1 MPIRKGDKISCCGL
15 PSLLLSPTLSLLLF
29 LLPLAHSF
37 HPLTSTLPLAPTS
50 VTPLSP
56 SRCYF
61 YYHSLSLTPTPTT
74 SLSLFPL
81 LLLSL
86 SLFLFLL
93 LIITFAPYLTMP
105 RNERLRTEINCA
117 THNSFYHIILYYM
130 QYTIPSCISSSV
142 SLSVLPFFCHS
153 LDSLRLFV
161 VLVLFYC

>member
-1 MPIRKGDKISCCGL
+1 MASPHSYSPPHSHSSSSCFL
-15 PSLLLSPTLSLLLF
+15 SLTLSILSLLYF
-29 LLPLAHSF
+29 LLP
-37 HPLTSTLPLAPTS
+37 PLLLPLSLPLAAISIT
-50 VTPLSP
+50 TLSH
-56 SRCYF
+56 SYT
-61 YYHSLSLTPTPTT
+61 YYL

-86 SLFLFLL
+86 LLFLL

-142 SLSVLPFFCHS
+142 PLSVLPFFCHS